1 MLPASSLGATVDL
14 MPSVD
19 RVSGRPRRPSLVLL
33 ALEGPRAAGELGM
46 LAAFRPMLA
55 RAPRGDG
62 HPVLVLP
69 GLQAD
74 DRSTMPLRRF
84 LSALGYAVHGWG
96 LGINRGPDEATVEGI
111 RQRVGDLSVRHG
123 GRAMSLVG
131 WSLGGIYAREIAR
144 RNPSVVRQVITLG
157 SPFRHVPGEE
167 SHPAAFIRAMSG
179 GRWTE
184 RSLDEGPLP
193 VPATAVFTRT
203 DGVVPWRASQADDA
217 PRAENVEVVSSHCGL
232 GHHPAVLWTVADRLA
247 QPAGEWRPFRATGA
261 WALLYPRAAR

>member
-1 MLPASSLGATVDL
+1 LPASPLDATVEP

-19 RVSGRPRRPSLVLL
+19 RAAGPPRRPSLVLL

-46 LAAFRPMLA
+46 LAAFRPLLA

-74 DRSTMPLRRF
+74 DRSTAPLRRF
-84 LSALGYAVHGWG
+84 LSALGYAVHGWR
-96 LGINRGPDEATVEGI
+96 LGTNRGPDEATVEGI
-111 RQRVGDLSVRHG
+111 RQRVSDLHLRHG

-144 RNPSVVRQVITLG
+144 RGPSVVRQVITLG

-167 SHPAAFIRAMSG
+167 SHPAAFIRAVSG

-184 RSLDEGPLP
+184 RSLDAGPLE
-193 VPATAVFTRT
+193 VPATAVYTRT
-203 DGVVPWRASQADDA
+203 DGVVPWRASRADPA
-217 PRAENVEVVSSHCGL
+217 PHAENIEVVSSHCGL
-232 GHHPAVLWTVADRLA
+232 GHHPAVLWAVADRLA
-247 QPAGEWRPFRATGA
+247 QPPGEWQPFRAAGA
-261 WALLYPRAAR
+261 WALLYPRASR